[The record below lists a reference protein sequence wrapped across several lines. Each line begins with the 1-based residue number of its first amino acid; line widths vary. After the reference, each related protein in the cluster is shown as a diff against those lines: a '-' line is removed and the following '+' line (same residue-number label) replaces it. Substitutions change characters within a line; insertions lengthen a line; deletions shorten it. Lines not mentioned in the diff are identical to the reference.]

1 MTRFTN
7 DYRYDIRSFNWNK
20 NVKVF
25 TANAKELFV
34 PGYNFPFPNDRKQFF
49 IENTKTKGFRRFRL
63 ISENSSMWI
72 FNSEDD
78 ILCFIIKPEQ
88 IKL

>member
-1 MTRFTN
+1 MAEV
-7 DYRYDIRSFNWNK
+7 RYDIKLFKYDKDQRILS
-20 NVKVF
+20 
-25 TANAKELFV
+25 ANANDLHV
-34 PGYNFPFPNDRKQFF
+34 PGYIPAFPNNGKQFF